1 MVFFFEIFWLDKIIL
16 PIFIQINSVLTTNN
30 KILLEGEMK
39 NSYEINLKGIL
50 ENEKLNNLFKEFL
63 IKNIKNES
71 KLQL

>member
-1 MVFFFEIFWLDKIIL
+1 
-16 PIFIQINSVLTTNN
+16 
-30 KILLEGEMK
+30 MK